1 MDWPRS
7 GRAWGQQIT
16 SGLEPGTPSLLLQAN
31 LGLLPYYFII
41 NKNTESPS
49 SDRRSP
55 PSASHAHGRAASTPA
70 PCLMVLPDSWGHHAS
85 PAVGASQDAGPQAG
99 LVPLLLAGALL
110 AGPGPR
116 QGKPNCT
123 VYRADRSIHLLL
135 YLFRRINRKMTI
147 HLLTFISGEGDAQ
160 TPAGF

>member
-1 MDWPRS
+1 
-7 GRAWGQQIT
+7 
-16 SGLEPGTPSLLLQAN
+16 
-31 LGLLPYYFII
+31 
-41 NKNTESPS
+41 
-49 SDRRSP
+49 
-55 PSASHAHGRAASTPA
+55 
-70 PCLMVLPDSWGHHAS
+70 MVLPDSWGHHAS

-147 HLLTFISGEGDAQ
+147 HLLLYLVKEMLKHQQAFRAAMGPVCTSRLRLVNLIR
-160 TPAGF
+160 

>member
-49 SDRRSP
+49 SDRRSQVT
-55 PSASHAHGRAASTPA
+55 HMAAPPA
-70 PCLMVLPDSWGHHAS
+70 PPLRASWSSPIHGAAMHLRRSAPVKTQARKRDLFRSYWPEPYWPDPDPDRVS
-85 PAVGASQDAGPQAG
+85 PT
-99 LVPLLLAGALL
+99 VP
-110 AGPGPR
+110 
-116 QGKPNCT
+116 C
-123 VYRADRSIHLLL
+123 RSIHPS
-135 YLFRRINRKMTI
+135 
-147 HLLTFISGEGDAQ
+147 TFISGEGDAQ

>member
-16 SGLEPGTPSLLLQAN
+16 SGLEPGTPGLLLQAN

-85 PAVGASQDAGPQAG
+85 PPYARPAVGASQDAGPQAG

-123 VYRADRSIHLLL
+123 VQIHPSI
-135 YLFRRINRKMTI
+135 YFYIC
-147 HLLTFISGEGDAQ
+147 SVV
-160 TPAGF
+160 